1 MVQYHAYPSLYQ
13 INARAWVNQYARQ
26 LGGKAT
32 LAAIP
37 DSELEAIAGLG
48 FDWIYLLGVWEQ
60 GEIGRRQAR
69 QDTRLRQEIR
79 QYLPDVEES
88 EICGSC
94 FAITGYRV
102 SPGLGGEAALRNLR
116 QRMHQHGLRLM
127 LDFIPNHTA
136 IDHPWAW
143 SQPEFYVQ
151 GDENSLRHEPK
162 NYVRLA
168 TAKGELVLAHGRDP
182 HFTGW
187 NDTLQLN
194 YAHPPVIEAMTQ
206 ELLSLAERCDGLRC
220 DMAMLVLPEVFERT
234 WGQRPAPFWPYSI
247 HQVRQRHP
255 DFVLLAEVYWDLEYA
270 LQQQGFD
277 YTYDKRL
284 YDLLL
289 EGRTRTVIHHLH
301 ADLSFQSRMAR
312 FLENHDEQRAASAFP
327 FEKHQAA
334 ASITYLA
341 PGLRFFHQGQLE
353 GRRIKL
359 PMQLC
364 RSPEEPVDLE
374 LQHFYRRL
382 LAFLAQPALRQG
394 EWQLLEALPAWE
406 NNPTWS
412 EFVVYSWSHAD
423 ELHLVTVNYAPH
435 PGQCYVHLPFPW
447 LKGRDWRLEDG
458 LSPAV
463 YVRSGND
470 LTGRG
475 LYLELPAW
483 GVHAFSFLPV
493 IES

>member
-1 MVQYHAYPSLYQ
+1 MVQYNAYPQLYQ
-13 INARAWVNQYARQ
+13 INTRTWVSQHARQ

-32 LAAIP
+32 LEDIP
-37 DSELEAIAGLG
+37 DSELEAIAELG
-48 FDWIYLLGVWEQ
+48 FKWVYLLGVWEQ
-60 GEIGRRQAR
+60 GENGRRMAR
-69 QDTRLRQEIR
+69 QDARLRQEIQ
-79 QYLPDVEES
+79 QYLPDLQAS

-102 SPGLGGEAALRNLR
+102 NPELGGEPAMRALRE
-116 QRMHQHGLRLM
+116 RMRQHGLRLM
-127 LDFIPNHTA
+127 LDFVPNHTA

-151 GDENSLRHEPK
+151 GDEQRLRSEPK
-162 NYVRLA
+162 NYVRVT
-168 TAKGELVLAHGRDP
+168 TAQGELVLAHGRDP

-194 YAHPPVIEAMTQ
+194 YANPQVIEAMTQ
-206 ELLSLAERCDGLRC
+206 ELLGLAERCDGLRC
-220 DMAMLVLPEVFERT
+220 DMAMLLLPEVFERT
-234 WGQRPAPFWPYSI
+234 WGLHPAPFWPYSI
-247 HQVRQRHP
+247 QKLRQRHP
-255 DFVLLAEVYWDLEYA
+255 DFLMLAEVYWDLEYT

-289 EGRTRTVIHHLH
+289 EGSTRTVIHHLH

-312 FLENHDEQRAASAFP
+312 FLENHDEPRAASAFP

-334 ASITYLA
+334 ATAAYLV
-341 PGLRFFHQGQLE
+341 PGMRFFHQGQLE

-364 RSPEEPVDLE
+364 RSPQEPVDLE
-374 LQHFYRRL
+374 LKHFYQRL
-382 LAFLAQPALRQG
+382 LGCLAQPALRQG

-406 NNPTWS
+406 HNPTWS
-412 EFVVYSWSHAD
+412 EFLVYSWSRAD
-423 ELHLVTVNYAPH
+423 ELHLATVNYAPH

-447 LKGRDWRLEDG
+447 LKGRNWRLEDG

-463 YVRSGND
+463 YVRSGDD

-483 GVHAFSFLPV
+483 GVHAFSFRPV
-493 IES
+493 